1 MSISLRSSFVVAALC
16 APLLLAQASGR
27 IKAVGKPG
35 NAGVWVD
42 GKYVGPASRF
52 TVAEKYDVSAGEV
65 DVVIREPRYEDFSTR
80 VTIRPNKTTKVK
92 YSLKKVEPAK
102 PPFGRFRLGGGEPE
116 SYISVTAGDTTPV
129 YINGK
134 FYGYVDELNN
144 AGGGIL
150 LNPGTYEISFDSPIY
165 GSVKQSITI
174 EANKVS
180 VIPLRRK

>member
-1 MSISLRSSFVVAALC
+1 MAALC
-16 APLLLAQASGR
+16 APLLLAQDSGR

-52 TVAEKYDVSAGEV
+52 TVAEKYDVPAGEV
-65 DVVIREPRYEDFSTR
+65 DVVIREPRYEDFSTK

-150 LNPGTYEISFDSPIY
+150 LNPGTYEISFDSPLY

-174 EANKVS
+174 EADKVS

>member
-1 MSISLRSSFVVAALC
+1 MLF
-16 APLLLAQASGR
+16 AQDSGK

-52 TVAEKYDVSAGEV
+52 TVAEKYDVSAGDVE
-65 DVVIREPRYEDFSTR
+65 VVIRDPRYEDFSSK

-92 YSLKKVEPAK
+92 YSLQKRELAK

-129 YINGK
+129 FLNGR
-134 FYGYVDELNN
+134 FFGHVDELNN

-150 LNPGTYEISFDSPIY
+150 LNPGTYALSFDSPIY
-165 GSVKQSITI
+165 GSVKQNITI
-174 EANKVS
+174 EANQVT
-180 VIPLRRK
+180 VVPLRRK

>member
-1 MSISLRSSFVVAALC
+1 MLF
-16 APLLLAQASGR
+16 AQDSGK

-52 TVAEKYDVSAGEV
+52 TVAEKYDVSAGDVE
-65 DVVIREPRYEDFSTR
+65 VVIRDPRYEDFSSK

-92 YSLKKVEPAK
+92 YSLKKRELAK

-129 YINGK
+129 FLNGR
-134 FYGYVDELNN
+134 FFGHVDELNN

-150 LNPGTYEISFDSPIY
+150 LNPGTYQLSFESPIY
-165 GSVKQSITI
+165 GSVKQNITI
-174 EANKVS
+174 EANQVT
-180 VIPLRRK
+180 VVPLRRK